1 VFQLGTTGKL
11 MNAFWKQ
18 QGKRPRGDPSHRW
31 ERNMKIYFIKLVYE
45 AYDLIKLTQVKLYW
59 RDFVISLMNSIYSGI
74 SSSYE

>member
-1 VFQLGTTGKL
+1 

-18 QGKRPRGDPSHRW
+18 QGKRPRGDPSRRW
-31 ERNMKIYFIKLVYE
+31 ERNMKISFIELVYE

-59 RDFVISLMNSIYSGI
+59 RDFVITLMNSIYSGI